1 RVFVLFGA
9 FILLCGT
16 THLMEAII
24 FWWPAYRLAGV
35 LKFITALISWGT
47 VVALVPIIPGVLA
60 MRSPAALEREIEAR
74 KRAEAALQRNNAEL
88 EQRVLA
94 RTTELTETVTRE
106 REQTRLLR
114 ESLKEVGDLKAALD
128 EHAIV
133 AITDPRGRITF
144 VNDKFCAIS
153 KYPREE
159 LLGQDHR
166 IINSGFHSKE
176 FIRNLWTTITDGRV
190 WQGEI
195 KNRAKDGTFYWVA
208 TTIVP
213 FLDEDGTPLQYVAIR
228 ADITE
233 SKRAEAALRQSEQE
247 LTDFFDNGTVGLH
260 WVGPD
265 GIILR
270 ANQTELDLLGY
281 SREEYVGHHIA
292 EFHAD
297 QNIIQDILQRLTCG
311 ESLSS
316 CEAPLRCKD
325 GSIRHVLIS
334 SNVLFRDGEFIHTRC
349 FTRDITE
356 RKQAENELRRLAAE
370 LSNADRRKD
379 EFLATLAHELRNPLA
394 PIRNGLQLMQMV
406 GGGGEAAEQVREIM
420 ERQLNQMVRLVDDLM
435 DVSRISRGKVELR
448 KERLPLAD
456 VLKSAVETSRPHI
469 ERMGHQLTVTLPA
482 VPIIVEADMTRLS
495 QVFLNLLNNAAKYSD
510 PGSRIWLTA
519 EQQESDAVITVRD
532 TGIGIAADHL
542 PLVFEMFSQVDR
554 SLEKSQGGLG
564 IGLSLVKQLVAM
576 HGGTV
581 EAKSGGAGMGSE
593 FVVRLPLNPVLD
605 APPAIISNQN
615 PPDSVLPLRILIV
628 DDNRDSATTLSTLL
642 RTMGNVTRAA
652 FDGEEAIAVAE
663 EFRPDVILL
672 DIGLPRLNGYEACRR
687 IRDKKDGDR
696 VVIIAQTGWGQAV
709 DRQRTSE
716 AGFDHHLVKPVDL
729 NELQKL
735 LAELQA
741 TE

>member
-1 RVFVLFGA
+1 MDFITKLFDTSDFPARWTCGLWSEGHGWLHILSDIGIWSAYFTIPLVLAYFVSRRRDLPFRRVFVLFGS

-60 MRSPAALEREIEAR
+60 MRSPEALEREIEAR

-114 ESLKEVGDLKAALD
+114 ESLKEIGDLKAALD
-128 EHAIV
+128 QHAIV

-176 FIRNLWTTITDGRV
+176 FIRDLWTTITDGRV

-195 KNRAKDGTFYWVA
+195 KNRAKDGSFYWVA

-213 FLDEDGTPLQYVAIR
+213 FLDEDGTPRQYVAIR

-233 SKRAEAALRQSEQE
+233 
-247 LTDFFDNGTVGLH
+247 
-260 WVGPD
+260 
-265 GIILR
+265 
-270 ANQTELDLLGY
+270 
-281 SREEYVGHHIA
+281 
-292 EFHAD
+292 
-297 QNIIQDILQRLTCG
+297 
-311 ESLSS
+311 
-316 CEAPLRCKD
+316 
-325 GSIRHVLIS
+325 
-334 SNVLFRDGEFIHTRC
+334 
-349 FTRDITE
+349 
-356 RKQAENELRRLAAE
+356 RKQAESELLRLAAE
-370 LSNADRRKD
+370 LSDTDRRKD

-394 PIRNGLQLMQMV
+394 PIRNGLQLMRMV
-406 GGGGEAAEQVREIM
+406 GGGGEAAEQAREMM

-435 DVSRISRGKVELR
+435 DVSRITRGKVELR
-448 KERLPLAD
+448 KEMIPLAD

-469 ERMGHQLTVTLPA
+469 ERMGHKLTVTLPD

-510 PGSRIWLTA
+510 QGSRIWLTA

-532 TGIGIAADHL
+532 TGIGIAANHL

-581 EAKSGGAGMGSE
+581 EAKSGGVGMGSE
-593 FVVRLPLNPVLD
+593 FVVRLPVSPVLD
-605 APPAIISNQN
+605 ALPEEINNQN
-615 PPDSVLPLRILIV
+615 PPDSELPLRILVV
-628 DDNRDSATTLSTLL
+628 DDNRDSATTLSMLL

-672 DIGLPRLNGYEACRR
+672 DIGLPRLNGYETCRR

-696 VVIIAQTGWGQAV
+696 VVIIAQTGWGQAL

-716 AGFDHHLVKPVDL
+716 AGFDHHLVKPLDTVAL
-729 NELQKL
+729 TKL
-735 LAELQA
+735 LAEIRAERQ
-741 TE
+741 

>member
-1 RVFVLFGA
+1 
-9 FILLCGT
+9 
-16 THLMEAII
+16 MEAII

-35 LKFITALISWGT
+35 LKFITAIISWGT

-60 MRSPAALEREIEAR
+60 MRSPEALEREIEAR
-74 KRAEAALQRNNAEL
+74 ERAEAALQRNNAEL

-94 RTTELTETVTRE
+94 RTTELAETVTRE

-114 ESLKEVGDLKAALD
+114 ESLKEIGDLKAALD
-128 EHAIV
+128 QHAIV

-176 FIRNLWTTITDGRV
+176 FIRDLWTTITDGRV

-213 FLDEDGTPLQYVAIR
+213 FLDEDGIPRQYVAIR
-228 ADITE
+228 A
-233 SKRAEAALRQSEQE
+233 
-247 LTDFFDNGTVGLH
+247 
-260 WVGPD
+260 
-265 GIILR
+265 
-270 ANQTELDLLGY
+270 
-281 SREEYVGHHIA
+281 
-292 EFHAD
+292 
-297 QNIIQDILQRLTCG
+297 
-311 ESLSS
+311 
-316 CEAPLRCKD
+316 
-325 GSIRHVLIS
+325 
-334 SNVLFRDGEFIHTRC
+334 
-349 FTRDITE
+349 DITE

-370 LSNADRRKD
+370 LSDADRRKD

-394 PIRNGLQLMQMV
+394 PIRNGLQLMRMV
-406 GGGGEAAEQVREIM
+406 GGGGEAAEQAREMM

-435 DVSRISRGKVELR
+435 DVSRITRGKVELR
-448 KERLPLAD
+448 KERIPLAE

-469 ERMGHQLTVTLPA
+469 ERMGHQLTVTLPD

-495 QVFLNLLNNAAKYSD
+495 QVFLNLLNNAAKYSN

-519 EQQESDAVITVRD
+519 EQQGSEAIITVRD
-532 TGIGIAADHL
+532 TGIGIAADYL

-593 FVVRLPLNPVLD
+593 FVVRLPVNPVLD
-605 APPAIISNQN
+605 APPA
-615 PPDSVLPLRILIV
+615 
-628 DDNRDSATTLSTLL
+628 TTRKT
-642 RTMGNVTRAA
+642 
-652 FDGEEAIAVAE
+652 IA
-663 EFRPDVILL
+663 L
-672 DIGLPRLNGYEACRR
+672 
-687 IRDKKDGDR
+687 
-696 VVIIAQTGWGQAV
+696 
-709 DRQRTSE
+709 
-716 AGFDHHLVKPVDL
+716 
-729 NELQKL
+729 
-735 LAELQA
+735 
-741 TE
+741 

>member
-1 RVFVLFGA
+1 MEFITKLFDTSDFPPRWTCGLWTDGHGWLHILSDIGIWSAYFTIPLVLAYFVSRRRDLPFRRVFVLFGA

-35 LKFITALISWGT
+35 LKFITAIISWGT

-60 MRSPAALEREIEAR
+60 MRSPEALEREIEAR
-74 KRAEAALQRNNAEL
+74 ERAEAALQRNNAEL

-94 RTTELTETVTRE
+94 RTTELAETVTRE

-114 ESLKEVGDLKAALD
+114 ESLKEIGDLKAALD

-133 AITDPRGRITF
+133 AITDARGRITF

-176 FIRNLWTTITDGRV
+176 FIRDLWTTITDGRV

-213 FLDEDGTPLQYVAIR
+213 FLDEDGIPRQYVAIR
-228 ADITE
+228 A
-233 SKRAEAALRQSEQE
+233 
-247 LTDFFDNGTVGLH
+247 
-260 WVGPD
+260 
-265 GIILR
+265 
-270 ANQTELDLLGY
+270 
-281 SREEYVGHHIA
+281 
-292 EFHAD
+292 
-297 QNIIQDILQRLTCG
+297 
-311 ESLSS
+311 
-316 CEAPLRCKD
+316 
-325 GSIRHVLIS
+325 
-334 SNVLFRDGEFIHTRC
+334 
-349 FTRDITE
+349 DITE

-370 LSNADRRKD
+370 LSDADRRKD

-394 PIRNGLQLMQMV
+394 PICNGLQLMRMV
-406 GGGGEAAEQVREIM
+406 GGGGEAAEQAREMM

-435 DVSRISRGKVELR
+435 DVSRITRGKVELR
-448 KERLPLAD
+448 KERIPLAE

-469 ERMGHQLTVTLPA
+469 ERMGHQLTVTLPD

-495 QVFLNLLNNAAKYSD
+495 QVFLNLLNNAAKYSN

-519 EQQESDAVITVRD
+519 EQQGSEAIITVRD
-532 TGIGIAADHL
+532 TGIGIAADYL

-593 FVVRLPLNPVLD
+593 FVVRLPVNPVLD
-605 APPAIISNQN
+605 APPA
-615 PPDSVLPLRILIV
+615 
-628 DDNRDSATTLSTLL
+628 TT
-642 RTMGNVTRAA
+642 RKM
-652 FDGEEAIAVAE
+652 IA
-663 EFRPDVILL
+663 L
-672 DIGLPRLNGYEACRR
+672 
-687 IRDKKDGDR
+687 
-696 VVIIAQTGWGQAV
+696 
-709 DRQRTSE
+709 
-716 AGFDHHLVKPVDL
+716 
-729 NELQKL
+729 
-735 LAELQA
+735 
-741 TE
+741 